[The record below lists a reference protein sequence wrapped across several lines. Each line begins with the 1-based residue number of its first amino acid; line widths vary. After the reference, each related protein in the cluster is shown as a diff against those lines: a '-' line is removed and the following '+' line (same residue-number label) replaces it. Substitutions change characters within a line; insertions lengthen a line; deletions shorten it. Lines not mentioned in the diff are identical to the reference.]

1 MNVPNALT
9 LARIFLVPL
18 LVAALVQRDMTLAF
32 GFVLLTNEQIALA
45 VFLIA
50 GATDL
55 LDGYLARRLQQIT
68 TVGTLLDPIAD
79 KLLISAALISL
90 VQVRIVPAWMAIL
103 IIGREFAVSGL
114 RSIAASEGLI
124 IKANQWGK
132 LKTATQVVAI
142 SICMLS
148 MRFPELYPIAMTA
161 LWVVVAATI
170 LSAFVYFQRF
180 WRTLDQT
187 VKQRKR
193 RELLLL
199 ERQQRKLERSSRV
212 RHAGAENRAAAE

>member
-1 MNVPNALT
+1 MNLPNALT

-18 LVAALVQRDMTLAF
+18 LVAVLVQRDITLEVGAL
-32 GFVLLTNEQIALA
+32 VLRNEQIALA
-45 VFLIA
+45 LFLIA

-55 LDGYLARRLQQIT
+55 LDGYLARRLRQIT

-79 KLLISAALISL
+79 KLLVSAALISL

-103 IIGREFAVSGL
+103 IVGREFAVSGL
-114 RSIAASEGLI
+114 RGIAASEGLI

-132 LKTATQVVAI
+132 IKTATQVIAI

-148 MRFPELYPIAMTA
+148 MRTPELYPIAMA
-161 LWVVVAATI
+161 GLWVVVAATV

-180 WRTLDQT
+180 WHTLDDT
-187 VKQRKR
+187 VKLRKR

-199 ERQQRKLERSSRV
+199 ERQQRRLERLRRL
-212 RHAGAENRAAAE
+212 RHTGAENRAAAE